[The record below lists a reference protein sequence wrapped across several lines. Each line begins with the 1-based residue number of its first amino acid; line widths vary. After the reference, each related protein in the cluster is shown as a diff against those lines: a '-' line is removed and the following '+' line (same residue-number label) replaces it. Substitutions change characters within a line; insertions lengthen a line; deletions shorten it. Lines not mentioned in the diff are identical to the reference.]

1 MQTSRPSVVATSIG
15 HATNGTNTTLAP
27 PEFRLISFDKLGN
40 RTPLPLG
47 LGDLPLYLDD
57 DGYFSVNG
65 PRDLAVFSSHPTIV
79 PINHDNHS
87 SIYPVV
93 ANPSGFSSEN
103 TRVSPDR
110 RQFNNDDFISRFLLL
125 PETHNSSCTSL
136 LTIS

>member
-15 HATNGTNTTLAP
+15 HSTNGTNTTLAP

-65 PRDLAVFSSHPTIV
+65 PLDLTVFSPHLSIV
-79 PINHDNHS
+79 SINYDNHS
-87 SIYPVV
+87 SIYPFI
-93 ANPSGFSSEN
+93 ADPPGFSGEH
-103 TRVSPDR
+103 TCVSPDR
-110 RQFNNDDFISRFLLL
+110 RQLNNDNFIRRFLLL
-125 PETHNSSCTSL
+125 PEAHHSSCTSP
-136 LTIS
+136 LTI